1 MSNRKNILVISGL
14 DPSGGA
20 GISADIET
28 IHSLNFR
35 ALPIITTLTS
45 QNTQTVTLSS
55 PVDVKII
62 DSQLKSLMDDINFDV
77 IKLGLLADKT
87 IMEYLSDFLD
97 QHKNIPIVVDPILK
111 SSSGNVFINEN
122 FSCTYLDELIPK
134 ATIATPNREEFLKLT
149 RSDKISDGLKNFRSR
164 YTLITS
170 SVETED
176 KLTHQLFNG
185 ERLLEEFHFE
195 KLPNIYHGS
204 GCTHASA
211 LTCFLLLDKDVPKA
225 TMKALDY
232 TYKTLLNAEKVG
244 KIQHHPTRSY
254 KEK

>member
-1 MSNRKNILVISGL
+1 MPNRKNILVISGL

-55 PVDVKII
+55 PVDIKII
-62 DSQLKSLMDDINFDV
+62 DSQLKSLMDDIKFDG

-87 IMEYLSDFLD
+87 IMEYLSDFLG

-122 FSCTYLDELIPK
+122 FSCIYLDELIPK

-149 RSDKISDGLKNFRSR
+149 RSDTISNGLKNFYSK

-185 ERLLEEFHFE
+185 ERLIEEFHFR
-195 KLPNIYHGS
+195 KLTHTYHGS
-204 GCTHASA
+204 GCTLASA
-211 LTCFLLLDKDVPKA
+211 LACYMLKEEDIEKA
-225 TMKALDY
+225 CGMALDF
-232 TYKTLLNAEKVG
+232 TYQSLIRGEKVG
-244 KIQHHPTRSY
+244 KIQYHPTRGI
-254 KEK
+254 

>member
-1 MSNRKNILVISGL
+1 LPNRKNILVISGL

-45 QNTQTVTLSS
+45 QNTQTVSLSS
-55 PVDVKII
+55 PVDIKII
-62 DSQLKSLMDDINFDV
+62 DSQLKSLIEDIKFDG

-111 SSSGNVFINEN
+111 SSSGNVFVYEKY
-122 FSCTYLDELIPK
+122 SSVYLDDLIPK

-149 RSDKISDGLKNFRSR
+149 RSNKISDGLKNFCSK

-176 KLTHQLFNG
+176 RLTHQLFNG
-185 ERLLEEFHFE
+185 ERLLKEFHFE

-204 GCTHASA
+204 GCTLASA
-211 LTCFLLLDKDVPKA
+211 IACFILEEKDIIRA
-225 TMKALDY
+225 CGAALDY
-232 TYKTLLNAEKVG
+232 TYQTLLNAEKVG
-244 KIQHHPTRSY
+244 KMQFHPNRI
-254 KEK
+254 